1 MDFDD
6 SEFDNFIQIGKGS
19 YGTVFGNQTI
29 VFKLMNLIMI
39 DNDNQ
44 FAFIDNNI
52 RELVLYKTIHYKNII
67 KDPNVNYTYSLIPDK
82 KPSSIPFYQDILIKT
97 TAQ

>member
-19 YGTVFGNQTI
+19 YGTVFGNQNI

-39 DNDNQ
+39 DSDKH

-52 RELVLYKTIHYKNII
+52 RELVFYKTIHYKNII
-67 KDPNVNYTYSLIPDK
+67 KDPNTN
-82 KPSSIPFYQDILIKT
+82 
-97 TAQ
+97 

>member
-19 YGTVFGNQTI
+19 YGTVFGNQNK

-39 DNDNQ
+39 DNDKH
-44 FAFIDNNI
+44 FAFNHRLPIE
-52 RELVLYKTIHYKNII
+52 RKAE
-67 KDPNVNYTYSLIPDK
+67 
-82 KPSSIPFYQDILIKT
+82 
-97 TAQ
+97 A